1 VRNSAVAY
9 PLRTAV
15 FLRLFADQSGG
26 GFAMQFG
33 GNRNDALLEFRIC
46 ERQIVF
52 GTREPEVHPNGSV
65 RYLPASVLGMA
76 SVRSRSKRLTASSQ
90 CSSPSVRTMTSES
103 RSRSLSQNSISCCT
117 HFDDATRGDASRMN
131 CPDLLSAPS
140 IDGHVPGLAERSVSS
155 RNTLSARALYQGFA
169 SLCRAD

>member
-1 VRNSAVAY
+1 MRTRFVRRCSCASSLTRAAGVLPCNLAAIGTMRCLNS
-9 PLRTAV
+9 
-15 FLRLFADQSGG
+15 
-26 GFAMQFG
+26 GFANDRSSSEPA
-33 GNRNDALLEFRIC
+33 NRRS
-46 ERQIVF
+46 
-52 GTREPEVHPNGSV
+52 TYNGSV

-117 HFDDATRGDASRMN
+117 HFDDAARGDASRMN

>member
-1 VRNSAVAY
+1 MRNSAVAY

-52 GTREPEVHPNGSV
+52 GTREPEVHVQRFRSIFAGKCARNGI
-65 RYLPASVLGMA
+65 
-76 SVRSRSKRLTASSQ
+76 
-90 CSSPSVRTMTSES
+90 
-103 RSRSLSQNSISCCT
+103 RSLQIEAT
-117 HFDDATRGDASRMN
+117 HGVVPMQFTFGQDNDQRIEVSL
-131 CPDLLSAPS
+131 PEPEFDLLLHP
-140 IDGHVPGLAERSVSS
+140 
-155 RNTLSARALYQGFA
+155 
-169 SLCRAD
+169 CR